1 MSPLL
6 FKRLRIGDSQQLPG
20 LDEAQPESGAT
31 SGFEVGVQQPGLTSL
46 RLEMNRFHRTA
57 PVTTS
62 KVALL
67 PYRVLER
74 LSASLSAC
82 SRIKAASQS
91 NVAARDLLVGKSHLT
106 TANALFTPLPN
117 VSPPLP

>member
-67 PYRVLER
+67 PYGVLER
-74 LSASLSAC
+74 LSASLSLP
-82 SRIKAASQS
+82 
-91 NVAARDLLVGKSHLT
+91 VAGLGQQ
-106 TANALFTPLPN
+106 
-117 VSPPLP
+117 VSPMWQRGISW